1 MAEMLKLELKDEIK
15 REKESEP
22 RGVRAS
28 EYWVRGVP
36 LAEMLKGGTVAE
48 MLKLELKVP
57 LELKLPYPPVPT
69 PEGRRAA
76 VADPWASVERFCFAA
91 AGARTSNAPPPRS
104 SMPDL
109 SVVTGDLRCC

>member
-1 MAEMLKLELKDEIK
+1 VRGVPFAEMLKLELKKK
-15 REKESEP
+15 RNRVP

-36 LAEMLKGGTVAE
+36 FAE
-48 MLKLELKVP
+48 MLKLV
-57 LELKLPYPPVPT
+57 LKLPYPPVPAT
-69 PEGRRAA
+69 AGRRAA
-76 VADPWASVERFCFAA
+76 VADPCASVERFCFAA
-91 AGARTSNAPPPRS
+91 AGARTSNAPPPLS